1 MEYHDTIIIGGGQ
14 AGLALSR
21 CLQEASIDHVVLERG
36 RVGERW
42 RSERWDSLRMLT
54 PNWMTRLP
62 GGVQAPTDLDGFM
75 SKDDV
80 VALLE
85 GYASSFDA
93 PVRELTEVS
102 SVRRSGSGFEVLTT
116 QGDLFAD
123 NVVIATGHCG
133 APFVPGIAEA
143 VDPAIHQLHAAHYK
157 NPSGLEPG
165 GVLVVGAGAS
175 GLQIAAEL
183 SDAGRRV
190 VVSSG
195 KHARAVRRYRG
206 RDLWW
211 WLDQTGSLD
220 QTVDE
225 VDDIDAARRTPS
237 LGLTGAHGGS
247 DIDLGL
253 LERSGVSIGGRL
265 IGVSASK
272 VEFDTNLG
280 YDVARSDERLWHLL
294 DRFDDWAR
302 QAGIE
307 DGLEFPYRPL
317 PVRLANPLSGDF
329 DLAQAGIRTILW
341 ATGYR
346 ESYPW
351 LEVPVVGPGG
361 GIEQDR
367 GVTAV
372 PGLYVLGLRFQWRR
386 GSHFLDGV
394 GRDAEFLAARISVGA
409 RAVA

>member
-1 MEYHDTIIIGGGQ
+1 MEYRDTVIIGGGQ

-21 CLQEASIDHVVLERG
+21 CLREADIDHVVLERG

-42 RSERWDSLRMLT
+42 RTERWDSLHMLT

-62 GGVQAPTDLDGFM
+62 GGVERPPDLDGFM

-80 VALLE
+80 VSLLE
-85 GYASSFDA
+85 GYASSFAA

-102 SVRRSGSGFEVLTT
+102 AVRSSGSGFEVVTNR
-116 QGDLFAD
+116 GEFRAD
-123 NVVIATGHCG
+123 TVVIATGQCG
-133 APFVPGIAEA
+133 APFVPDLAESL
-143 VDPAIHQLHAAHYK
+143 DPTIHQLHAAHYK
-157 NPSGLEPG
+157 NPSSLAQG

-183 SDAGRRV
+183 NDAGRTV
-190 VVSSG
+190 MVSSG

-211 WLDQTGSLD
+211 WLEQTGSLD

-225 VDDIDAARRTPS
+225 VGDIDAARRTPS
-237 LGLTGAHGGS
+237 LGLTGANGGA
-247 DIDLGL
+247 DIDLGVL
-253 LERSGVSIGGRL
+253 NRGGVSVGGRL
-265 IGVSASK
+265 ITVAGTV
-272 VEFDTNLG
+272 VGFDANLAD
-280 YDVARSDERLWHLL
+280 DVARSDQRLWQLL
-294 DRFDDWAR
+294 DRFDDWAL
-302 QAGIE
+302 QAGLDSE
-307 DGLEFPYRPL
+307 LEPASRPL
-317 PVRLANPLSGDF
+317 PVRLSNPLTGEL
-329 DLAQAGIRTILW
+329 DLVGAGIRTILW

-351 LEVPVVGPGG
+351 LEVPVLGPAG
-361 GIEQDR
+361 GIEHDR
-367 GVTAV
+367 GVTDV

-394 GRDAEFLAARISVGA
+394 GRDAEFLAEKISLRV
-409 RAVA
+409 RAAA